1 MENIEILKIQK
12 KAIEKDLKEANI
24 KTFVKDLIEFGEE
37 RGCDPYYKH
46 NIETSL
52 QEAFN
57 KNIFEE
63 YNKYIAFLY
72 DELEK
77 VEKEINKLEKENKE
91 NKELEEIIA
100 EENYRKELQ
109 EKQEIAVIR
118 FIIANMEKLVRGKSI
133 PLTDVIEDPMGHPHY
148 QSRVITE
155 LEYNWEK
162 ELLVHDEG
170 RSGSPSAWN
179 HYRNDNDKAEYQIP
193 IFQLARWIVDD
204 INAAKALSEED
215 NCKVSYMEIEGM

>member
-1 MENIEILKIQK
+1 ME
-12 KAIEKDLKEANI
+12 I
-24 KTFVKDLIEFGEE
+24 K
-37 RGCDPYYKH
+37 H
-46 NIETSL
+46 
-52 QEAFN
+52 
-57 KNIFEE
+57 
-63 YNKYIAFLY
+63 
-72 DELEK
+72 
-77 VEKEINKLEKENKE
+77 LEKEM
-91 NKELEEIIA
+91 IA
-100 EENYRKELQ
+100 EENYRKEIQ

-148 QSRVITE
+148 HSRVITE

-179 HYRNDNDKAEYQIP
+179 HYRNDEDKAEYQIP

-204 INAAKALSEED
+204 INAAKTLSEDD
-215 NCKVSYMEIEGM
+215 NCEVSYMEIEGM